1 MKRALFTAAF
11 GMALCLTGPAV
22 SQPSATAHAQATAQA
37 PAAKEFTG
45 MVVKSGD
52 TFSLTDDAT
61 KASYTLDDT
70 QRAAQFEG
78 KKVKVMGVLD
88 AQTKTIHVQ
97 SIAAA

>member
-1 MKRALFTAAF
+1 MKKVLFTAAL
-11 GMALCLTGPAV
+11 GALLSFTGQIV
-22 SQPSATAHAQATAQA
+22 SQTGTLAAAQATAQQ

-52 TFSLTDDAT
+52 TFSLTDEAT

-88 AQTKTIHVQ
+88 AQTHTIHVQ
-97 SIAAA
+97 SIAAS

>member
-1 MKRALFTAAF
+1 MKKVLFTAAF
-11 GMALCLTGPAV
+11 GAFLSFTGPIV
-22 SQPSATAHAQATAQA
+22 SHTGTLAAAQATA

-88 AQTKTIHVQ
+88 AQTHTIHVQ
-97 SIAAA
+97 SIAAS